1 MILKDLTIRGFGK
14 FHDRKIE
21 FADGMNIL
29 YGGNEA
35 GKSTLHAFLRAMF
48 YGMERARGR
57 AARNDFYARYEP
69 WFGDG
74 AYGGIIRLE
83 NRGHIYRIE
92 RNFARNPKDLT
103 IVDETSG
110 ITITDPE
117 PFLKGLLNGLSETA
131 YRNTVSISQLKSA
144 TDSEMV
150 NELKNYIA
158 NMNTTG
164 NVALNITKASAYLKD
179 QKKSFESRIVPDA
192 AKNYAANL
200 SEIRK
205 IEEQISSPDYANRM
219 NELTQAKASAEQA
232 KTLLNEKRAGILM
245 KNAADRQM
253 LRGRHFENRGQLSE
267 FLNAASEALE
277 RWKAAREKASSG
289 GRKLLAIFFGLLTA
303 ALFGGALWASGNLQ
317 EVYTPLAVPMNAIL
331 AAAGAL
337 SLIPMMIFLNLDGK
351 RKKEEAA
358 EKAAFEDVIRPYFPE
373 LLPSQTGPA
382 DCSETFEKVKAET
395 DSLIAVCDRV
405 DQGEQS
411 LAGTEAELKAL
422 EARQTETDATIVR
435 QQRSQWELEQQLEHL
450 TNLRDES
457 AALKNVIAENDR
469 LREEIEAIDIA
480 QETMNRLSTTI
491 RDSFGLY
498 LNKSAS
504 DLIGGITGGIY
515 TSLSIDQDLNVF
527 LNTEQKLIP
536 LDQVSSGTMDQVY
549 LALRLAAAD
558 LMQGGADQSA
568 GPGEISGPEPVSG
581 EKLPLFFDDSF
592 VNYDEHRLRTVL
604 LWLAETF
611 RSRQILIFSCHRR
624 EAQLLTANRMEYQL
638 TEL

>member
-1 MILKDLTIRGFGK
+1 MILKDLNIRGFGK
-14 FHDRKIE
+14 FHGRKIE
-21 FADGMNIL
+21 FSDGINIL

-57 AARNDFYARYEP
+57 AARTDFYAHYEP

-74 AYGGIIRLE
+74 AYGGSLRLE
-83 NRGHIYRIE
+83 NDGHIYRIE

-144 TDSEMV
+144 TDGEMV

-164 NVALNITKASAYLKD
+164 NMALNITKASAYLKD
-179 QKKSFESRIVPDA
+179 QKKSFESRIVQDA

-219 NELTQAKASAEQA
+219 NELKQAKTSAEQA
-232 KTLLNEKRAGILM
+232 RSLLNEKRAGILM
-245 KNAADRQM
+245 KNAADRQL
-253 LRGRHFENRGQLSE
+253 LRGKHFENREQVTE
-267 FLNAASEALE
+267 FADSASRSLEHWKEARTRAESGGLRNAAILF
-277 RWKAAREKASSG
+277 G
-289 GRKLLAIFFGLLTA
+289 ILAA
-303 ALFGGALWASGNLQ
+303 ALFGGTFWASANIQ
-317 EVYTPLAVPMNAIL
+317 EVYTSLALPVNAIL
-331 AAAGAL
+331 AACAGL
-337 SLIPMMIFLNLDGK
+337 SLCAMVAFLKANSG
-351 RKKEEAA
+351 RKKLAA
-358 EKAAFEDVIRPYFPE
+358 AAKTEFEDVIRPCFPE
-373 LLPSQTGPA
+373 LLPSPTEPA
-382 DCSETFEKVKAET
+382 DCEATFAKVKTET
-395 DSLIAVCDRV
+395 DSLLAVCDRV
-405 DQGEQS
+405 DAGEKMLS
-411 LAGTEAELKAL
+411 DMETDLKAV
-422 EARQTETDATIVR
+422 ETRSTETDATILR
-435 QQRSQWELEQQLEHL
+435 QQKSQWELEQQLEHL

-457 AALKNVIAENDR
+457 AALKNIIAENDR

-504 DLIGGITGGIY
+504 DLISGITGGIY

-527 LNTEQKLIP
+527 LNTEKKLIP

-558 LMQGGADQSA
+558 LMQGSAADA
-568 GPGEISGPEPVSG
+568 GDRQ
-581 EKLPLFFDDSF
+581 KLPLFFDDSF
-592 VNYDEHRLRTVL
+592 VNYDEGRLRTVL
-604 LWLAETF
+604 LWLSETF
-611 RSRQILIFSCHRR
+611 RQRQILIFSCHRR
-624 EAQLLTANRMEYQL
+624 EAQLLTANMLEYRL
-638 TEL
+638 TEI

>member
-21 FADGMNIL
+21 FSEGINIL

-35 GKSTLHAFLRAMF
+35 GKSTLHAYLRAMF

-57 AARNDFYARYEP
+57 AARTDFYAHYEP

-74 AYGGIIRLE
+74 AYGGNLRLE
-83 NRGHIYRIE
+83 NDGHIYRIE

-144 TDSEMV
+144 TDGEMV

-164 NVALNITKASAYLKD
+164 NMALNITKASAYPKD
-179 QKKSFESRIVPDA
+179 QKKSFESRIVQDA

-219 NELTQAKASAEQA
+219 NELKQA
-232 KTLLNEKRAGILM
+232 KTSTEQARSLLNEKRAGILM
-245 KNAADRQM
+245 KNAADRQL
-253 LRGRHFENRGQLSE
+253 LRGKHFENREQVTE
-267 FLNAASEALE
+267 FADSASRSLE
-277 RWKAAREKASSG
+277 RWKEARTRAGSSG
-289 GRKLLAIFFGLLTA
+289 LRTAAILFGILAA
-303 ALFGGALWASGNLQ
+303 ALFGGTLWASANIQ
-317 EVYTPLAVPMNAIL
+317 EVYTSLALPVNAIL
-331 AAAGAL
+331 AACGGL
-337 SLIPMMIFLNLDGK
+337 SLCVMVAFLKADSG
-351 RKKEEAA
+351 RKKLAA
-358 EKAAFEDVIRPYFPE
+358 AAKTEFEDVIRPCFPE
-373 LLPSQTGPA
+373 LLPSPTEPA
-382 DCSETFEKVKAET
+382 DCEATFEKVKAET
-395 DSLIAVCDRV
+395 DSLLAVCDRV
-405 DQGEQS
+405 DAGEKMLS
-411 LAGTEAELKAL
+411 DTEADLKDV
-422 EARQTETDATIVR
+422 ENRSTETDATILR
-435 QQRSQWELEQQLEHL
+435 QQKSQWELEQQLEHL

-457 AALKNVIAENDR
+457 AALKNIIAENDR

-504 DLIGGITGGIY
+504 DLISGITGGIY

-527 LNTEQKLIP
+527 LNTEKKLIP

-558 LMQGGADQSA
+558 LMQGSAADA
-568 GPGEISGPEPVSG
+568 GDRQ
-581 EKLPLFFDDSF
+581 KLPLFFDDSF
-592 VNYDEHRLRTVL
+592 VNYDEGRLRTVL
-604 LWLAETF
+604 LWISETF
-611 RSRQILIFSCHRR
+611 RQRQILIFSCHRR
-624 EAQLLTANRMEYQL
+624 EAQLLAANMLEYRL